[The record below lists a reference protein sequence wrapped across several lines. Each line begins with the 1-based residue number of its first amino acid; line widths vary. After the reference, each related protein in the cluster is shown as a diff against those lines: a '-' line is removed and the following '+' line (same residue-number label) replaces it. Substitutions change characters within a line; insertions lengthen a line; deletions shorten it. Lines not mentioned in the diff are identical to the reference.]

1 MKRFN
6 MLFPL
11 VLVALFGVSQLFFI
25 VDETQVALV
34 TQLGKF
40 KRSVEDPG
48 LHFKLPFVE
57 QVHLYDGR
65 LLNYD
70 AAPAEVLTRDKKNL
84 VIDNYARWRIQDPL
98 RFYQRVGTIA
108 GAQSRLDD
116 IVFSELRQELA
127 LHDQSEIIDIH
138 RQEIMDKGAKASA
151 KKAEEYGI
159 KLIDVRIKRADL
171 PREVEESVYAR
182 MASERAR
189 IAKRYRSEGAEQAAK
204 IRATT
209 DKDRTILL
217 AEASRDAEE
226 IRGRGDA
233 EAAHIYAAA
242 YEQDTDFYDFV
253 RSLDA
258 YRKTLNS
265 GTTVVLD
272 AHSPLL
278 RFLESE
284 GKLPATQGR

>member
-138 RQEIMDKGAKASA
+138 RQEIMDKVAKASA

>member
-1 MKRFN
+1 MKQLN
-6 MLFPL
+6 LIIP
-11 VLVALFGVSQLFFI
+11 VVAVILFGVSQIFFV

-40 KRSVEDPG
+40 KRSIEDPG

-70 AAPAEVLTRDKKNL
+70 AAPAEILTRDKKNL
-84 VIDNYARWRIQDPL
+84 VIDNYARWRIKDPL

-127 LHDQSEIIDIH
+127 IHDQSEIIDEH
-138 RQEIMDKGAKASA
+138 RQSIMDKVAKASA

-159 KLIDVRIKRADL
+159 ELIDVRIKRADL

-209 DKDRTILL
+209 DKERTILL

-233 EAAHIYAAA
+233 EAAGIYAAA
-242 YEQDTDFYDFV
+242 YQQDPEFYDFV

-258 YRKTLNS
+258 YRKVLVND
-265 GTTVVLD
+265 TTAVLD
-272 AHSPLL
+272 THSPLL
-278 RFLESE
+278 RFLEGE
-284 GKLPATQGR
+284 GDGSATQGR

>member
-1 MKRFN
+1 MKRLN
-6 MLFPL
+6 MLFPV
-11 VLVALFGVSQLFFI
+11 VLVALFGVSQLFFT

-48 LHFKLPFVE
+48 LHFKLPFME

-98 RFYQRVGTIA
+98 RFYQRVGTVA

-138 RQEIMDKGAKASA
+138 RLEIMEKVATKSA

-209 DKDRTILL
+209 DKERTILL

-242 YEQDTDFYDFV
+242 YEQDADFYDFV

-258 YRKTLNS
+258 YRKTLNTD
-265 GTTVVLD
+265 TTVILD

-284 GKLPATQGR
+284 GDWPAKHGR